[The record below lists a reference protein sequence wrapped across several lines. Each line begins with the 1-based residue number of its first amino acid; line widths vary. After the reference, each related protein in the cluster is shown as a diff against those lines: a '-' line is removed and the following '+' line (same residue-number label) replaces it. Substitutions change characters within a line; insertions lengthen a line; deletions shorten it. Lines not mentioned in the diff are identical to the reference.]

1 MFSNYDPNQPMKPT
15 GSIRTYSQVAFRVFL
30 LGADEEDLTR
40 RCKSVG
46 WPVERTKFKNH
57 ECLAVS
63 FSEYFPAEQEKNF
76 AQLGFKMFCKEMD
89 YPRKDSRG
97 FDDVN
102 VEFTLTGRQSTS
114 IE

>member
-63 FSEYFPAEQEKNF
+63 FSEYFPAEQEKTLLSLASKCF
-76 AQLGFKMFCKEMD
+76 AKKWTIPGKI
-89 YPRKDSRG
+89 RG
-97 FDDVN
+97 A
-102 VEFTLTGRQSTS
+102 STM
-114 IE
+114 